1 MKHFLPIII
10 ALLLPVAVTAQNR
23 NGKENLIIKE
33 WNVEPSSGVKVL
45 DHETIYNRFGLKVE
59 EAEFSKEG
67 LKWRKKFEYS
77 PDGVL
82 TRVLVYNSSGKL
94 DNIRKF
100 EYTPTGRKHKEF
112 IYNAKGKM
120 SRYKIYEYSTSSG
133 N

>member
-1 MKHFLPIII
+1 MKRILPIII
-10 ALLLPVAVTAQNR
+10 ALLLPVVVMAQSR

-33 WNVEPSSGVKVL
+33 WNVETSSGVKIL
-45 DHETIYNRFGLKVE
+45 DHLTIYNSLGLKVE
-59 EAEFSKEG
+59 EAEYGKDG
-67 LKWRKKFEYS
+67 VKWRKKFEYS
-77 PDGVL
+77 SDGTL
-82 TRVLVYNSSGKL
+82 SRVLVYDSSGKL

>member
-1 MKHFLPIII
+1 MKHHLPIII
-10 ALLLPVAVTAQNR
+10 ALLLPVVVMAQSR

-33 WNVEPSSGVKVL
+33 WNVETSSGVKIL
-45 DHETIYNRFGLKVE
+45 DHLTIYNSFGLKVE
-59 EAEFSKEG
+59 EAEYGKDG
-67 LKWRKKFEYS
+67 VKWRKKFEYS

-82 TRVLVYNSSGKL
+82 TRVLVYDSSGKL

>member
-1 MKHFLPIII
+1 MKHHLPIII
-10 ALLLPVAVTAQNR
+10 ALLLPVVVMAQSR

-33 WNVEPSSGVKVL
+33 WNVETSSGVKIL
-45 DHETIYNRFGLKVE
+45 DHLTIYNSLGLKVE
-59 EAEFSKEG
+59 EAEYGKDDV
-67 LKWRKKFEYS
+67 KWRKKFEYS

-82 TRVLVYNSSGKL
+82 TRVLVYDSSGKL

>member
-1 MKHFLPIII
+1 MKRILPIII
-10 ALLLPVAVTAQNR
+10 ALLLPVVVMAQSR

-33 WNVEPSSGVKVL
+33 WNVETSSGVKIL
-45 DHETIYNRFGLKVE
+45 DHLTIYNSLGLKVE
-59 EAEFSKEG
+59 EAEFNKEG

>member
-1 MKHFLPIII
+1 MKRIFPIII
-10 ALLLPVAVTAQNR
+10 ALLLPFAVIAQTK

-33 WNVEPSSGVKVL
+33 WNVEISSGVKIL
-45 DHETIYNRFGLKVE
+45 DHLTIYNNLGLKVE
-59 EAEFSKEG
+59 EAEYGKDG
-67 LKWRKKFEYS
+67 VKWRKKFEYS

>member
-1 MKHFLPIII
+1 MKRILPIII
-10 ALLLPVAVTAQNR
+10 ALLLPFVVMAQSR

-33 WNVEPSSGVKVL
+33 WNVETSSGVKIL
-45 DHETIYNRFGLKVE
+45 DHLTIYNSLGLKVE
-59 EAEFSKEG
+59 EAEYGKDG
-67 LKWRKKFEYS
+67 VKWRK
-77 PDGVL
+77 
-82 TRVLVYNSSGKL
+82 
-94 DNIRKF
+94 KF

>member
-1 MKHFLPIII
+1 MKRILPIII
-10 ALLLPVAVTAQNR
+10 ALLLPFVVMAQSR

-33 WNVEPSSGVKVL
+33 WNVETSSGVKIL
-45 DHETIYNRFGLKVE
+45 DHLTIYNSLGLKVE
-59 EAEFSKEG
+59 EAEYGKDG
-67 LKWRKKFEYS
+67 VKWRKKFEYS

>member
-1 MKHFLPIII
+1 M
-10 ALLLPVAVTAQNR
+10 LLPFAVIAQTK
-23 NGKENLIIKE
+23 NGKENLVIKE

-45 DHETIYNRFGLKVE
+45 DHETIYNRFGQKVE

-77 PDGVL
+77 PDGTL
-82 TRVLVYNSSGKL
+82 ARVLVYDSSGKL

-100 EYTPTGRKHKEF
+100 EYTPTGRKHKEY
-112 IYNAKGKM
+112 IYNAKGKL
-120 SRYKIYEYSTSSG
+120 SRYKIYEYSTLPG

>member
-1 MKHFLPIII
+1 MKRILPIII
-10 ALLLPVAVTAQNR
+10 ALLLPFVVMAQSR

-33 WNVEPSSGVKVL
+33 WNVETSSGVKIL
-45 DHETIYNRFGLKVE
+45 DHLTIYNSLGLKVE
-59 EAEFSKEG
+59 EAEYGKDG
-67 LKWRKKFEYS
+67 VKWRKKFEYS

-82 TRVLVYNSSGKL
+82 TRVLVYDSSGKL

>member
-1 MKHFLPIII
+1 MKRILPIII
-10 ALLLPVAVTAQNR
+10 ALLLPFVVMAQNR

-33 WNVEPSSGVKVL
+33 WNVETSSGVKIL
-45 DHETIYNRFGLKVE
+45 DHLTIYNSLGLKVE
-59 EAEFSKEG
+59 DAEYGKDG
-67 LKWRKKFEYS
+67 VKWRKKFEYS

-82 TRVLVYNSSGKL
+82 TRILVYDSSGKL

>member
-1 MKHFLPIII
+1 MKRILPIII
-10 ALLLPVAVTAQNR
+10 ALLLPFAVIAQTM
-23 NGKENLIIKE
+23 NGKENLVIKE

-45 DHETIYNRFGLKVE
+45 DHETIYNRFGQKVE

-77 PDGVL
+77 PDGTL
-82 TRVLVYNSSGKL
+82 ARVLVYDSSGKL

-100 EYTPTGRKHKEF
+100 EYTPTGRKHKEY
-112 IYNAKGKM
+112 IYNAKGKL
-120 SRYKIYEYSTSSG
+120 SRYKIYEYSTLPG

>member
-1 MKHFLPIII
+1 MKRILPIII
-10 ALLLPVAVTAQNR
+10 ALLLPVVVMAQSR

-33 WNVEPSSGVKVL
+33 RNVETSSGVKIL
-45 DHETIYNRFGLKVE
+45 DHLTIYNSLGLKVE
-59 EAEFSKEG
+59 EAEYGKDG
-67 LKWRKKFEYS
+67 VKWRKKFEYS
-77 PDGVL
+77 PDGSL
-82 TRVLVYNSSGKL
+82 ARVLVYDSSGKL

-120 SRYKIYEYSTSSG
+120 SRYKIYEYSTSSC

>member
-1 MKHFLPIII
+1 MKRILPIII
-10 ALLLPVAVTAQNR
+10 ALLLPFTVIAQTK

-67 LKWRKKFEYS
+67 LKWRKKFEY
-77 PDGVL
+77 
-82 TRVLVYNSSGKL
+82 
-94 DNIRKF
+94 
-100 EYTPTGRKHKEF
+100 TPTGRKHKEF

>member
-1 MKHFLPIII
+1 MKRILPIVI
-10 ALLLPVAVTAQNR
+10 ALLLPFAVIAQTK

-33 WNVEPSSGVKVL
+33 WNVETSSGVKIL
-45 DHETIYNRFGLKVE
+45 DHLTIYNSLGLKVE
-59 EAEFSKEG
+59 EAEYGKDG
-67 LKWRKKFEYS
+67 VKWRKKFEYS

-82 TRVLVYNSSGKL
+82 TRVLVYDSSGKL